1 MGTVQYTRYT
11 KVAKGGIWQ
20 LNPRCEDSHHPY
32 MGGVRIFD
40 PSDDISIRGKF
51 PLLMFK
57 PP

>member
-32 MGGVRIFD
+32 RGGVRIFD
-40 PSDDISIRGKF
+40 PSDDISIRG
-51 PLLMFK
+51 
-57 PP
+57 